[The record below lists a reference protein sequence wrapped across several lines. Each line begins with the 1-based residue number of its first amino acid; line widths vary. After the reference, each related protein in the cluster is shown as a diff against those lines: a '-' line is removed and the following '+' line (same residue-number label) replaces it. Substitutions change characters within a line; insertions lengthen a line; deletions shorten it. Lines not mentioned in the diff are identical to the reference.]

1 MNGTI
6 ILTPTWRGVLPM
18 LLAAVERGT
27 GEGRRLA
34 LEELGRMADAADAFN
49 ARENAVDSEETP

>member
-6 ILTPTWRGVLPM
+6 IVTPTWRGVLPL
-18 LLAAVERGT
+18 LLAGVENGSA
-27 GEGRRLA
+27 EGRRLA

-49 ARENAVDSEETP
+49 ARANAVDSGETA

>member
-1 MNGTI
+1 MNGSI

-18 LLAAVERGT
+18 LIAAVERGT
-27 GEGRRLA
+27 AEGRRLA

-49 ARENAVDSEETP
+49 ARADEVDSGETA